1 MKYNKLVRDKIPEII
16 EASNKTCEIEVV
28 SGDTKYKYLENKL
41 KEEVN
46 EFIEDKNLG
55 ELADIMEV
63 LYALAEHLG
72 YKEEDLINKRKEKFN
87 ERGGFSKGIILKE
100 TM

>member
-1 MKYNKLVRDKIPEII
+1 MKYDKLVRDKIPQII
-16 EASNKTCEIEVV
+16 EASNKTCKTEVV
-28 SGDTKYKYLENKL
+28 SGDIKYKYLENKL

-46 EFIEDKNLG
+46 EFIEDKNLE

-63 LYALAEHLG
+63 LYALAEHIG
-72 YKEEDLINKRKEKFN
+72 YKEEELINKRKEKFN

-100 TM
+100 AR

>member
-16 EASNKTCEIEVV
+16 EASKKTCKIEVV

-41 KEEVN
+41 REEVK
-46 EFIEDKNLG
+46 EFIEDKNLE

-100 TM
+100 IM

>member
-16 EASNKTCEIEVV
+16 EASNKTCETEVV

-41 KEEVN
+41 KEEVD
-46 EFIEDKNLG
+46 EFIEDKNLE

-72 YKEEDLINKRKEKFN
+72 YKEEDLMNKRKEKFN

-100 TM
+100 TK